1 MTATTPPSLP
11 LSLGARVAVVAP
23 AAVIALVLGVAAVL
37 LAPELPARIAVH
49 FAADGSPDGWSS
61 PWPMLAAALGLALL
75 GTALAVAA
83 LRVRDRRTAA
93 TVLLVVNLLAGSLAT
108 GWIGIAMAG
117 SVGDGTFPMWWSVVF
132 LGVGALAAAIP
143 LIVLVR
149 HASPV
154 PAHDVP
160 ALPVTA
166 TARIAWRAH
175 AGSAWFA
182 GIGAAVVVTGIV
194 AGISTSGIDA
204 GTAALSSIPL
214 VVSGLAVLVLARVD
228 VTVDARGFRV
238 TSSWTRI
245 PVMRVPLDRI
255 ESGGWEDVSPGEW
268 GGWGLRLSGRGVAYV
283 TRSGS
288 GLVVRLRGGRARL
301 VTVADAHQ
309 GAAVLGALLAARDA
323 A

>member
-1 MTATTPPSLP
+1 MTTTAPRPLP
-11 LSLGARVAVVAP
+11 TGARLAVVAP
-23 AAVIALVLGVAAVL
+23 GIVL
-37 LAPELPARIAVH
+37 LAALAAAAVALAPSLPARIAVH
-49 FAADGSPDGWSS
+49 FAADGTPDGWSS
-61 PWPMLAAALGLALL
+61 PWPMLAIALAL
-75 GTALAVAA
+75 AAVAIVVA
-83 LRVRDRRTAA
+83 VVGLRSTDRRTAA
-93 TVLLVVNLLAGSLAT
+93 TWVAVVNLVAGLLAA
-108 GWIGIAMAG
+108 GWITIALRA
-117 SVGDGTFPMWWSVVF
+117 SAGDGTLPVAWVVLF
-132 LGVGALAAAIP
+132 LGVGVLAAGIP
-143 LIVLVR
+143 LVALVR

-166 TARIAWRAH
+166 TARVAWRAH

-182 GIGAAVVVTGIV
+182 GVGAAVIVTGIV
-194 AGISTSGIDA
+194 AGISTAGLDA

-214 VVSGLAVLVLARVD
+214 FASGLALLALARVD

-255 ESGGWEDVSPGEW
+255 ESGGWEDVSPGQW
-268 GGWGLRLSGRGVAYV
+268 GGWGLRFSGRGVAYV
-283 TRSGS
+283 TRSGA

>member
-1 MTATTPPSLP
+1 MTDTRPLP
-11 LSLGARVAVVAP
+11 TGVRAAVVAP
-23 AAVIALVLGVAAVL
+23 GIVL
-37 LAPELPARIAVH
+37 LAALAAAAVALAPTLPARVAVH
-49 FAADGSPDGWSS
+49 FAADGTPDGWGS
-61 PWPMLAAALGLALL
+61 PWALLAAAVGV
-75 GTALAVAA
+75 AVVAVVIA
-83 LRVRDRRTAA
+83 ILSLRATDRRTAA
-93 TVLLVVNLLAGSLAT
+93 TWVAVANLVAGLLAA
-108 GWIGIAMAG
+108 GWIAIAVSAAA
-117 SVGDGTFPMWWSVVF
+117 GDGTLPVAWSVVL
-132 LGVGALAAAIP
+132 LGVGALAAAFP
-143 LIVLVR
+143 LVALVR

-166 TARIAWRAH
+166 TARVAWRAH

-182 GIGAAVVVTGIV
+182 GIGAAVVALGVVV
-194 AGISTSGIDA
+194 AATTPDLDA
-204 GTAALSSIPL
+204 GTAALSSGAL

-245 PVMRVPLDRI
+245 PVMRAPLDRI
-255 ESGGWEDVSPGEW
+255 ESGGWEDVSPGQW

-283 TRSGS
+283 TRSGP

-309 GAAVLGALLAARDA
+309 GAAVLGALLAGRDA